1 MPDLQD
7 IVYQMHHPKQ
17 INSSTANNSTEG
29 EVLAIKMN
37 VTSNLSILGDTD
49 GSTLKTE
56 VVVALSCTIV
66 FSLSSPSLSVF
77 FRFFRLLGGMSNFP
91 LPKGVIV
98 RTCEEVMP
106 EVVGV
111 LEYDKKMPLSTF
123 RLRNIFSSNLS
134 IITFN
139 IFSNHGEKIRRKI

>member
-1 MPDLQD
+1 M
-7 IVYQMHHPKQ
+7 
-17 INSSTANNSTEG
+17 
-29 EVLAIKMN
+29 
-37 VTSNLSILGDTD
+37 TSNLSILGDTD

-56 VVVALSCTIV
+56 VVVALPCTIV
-66 FSLSSPSLSVF
+66 FSRSSSSLPIF

-91 LPKGVIV
+91 LLKGVIV
-98 RTCEEVMP
+98 RTCEEVML

-111 LEYDKKMPLSTF
+111 LGYDKKMPLSTF

-139 IFSNHGEKIRRKI
+139 IFFNHGEKIRRKI